1 MPTIWHTSANP
12 LHKKSHFSL
21 IFNGNRDVDKAEVK
35 FLLIFI
41 IHFNGYEIMMMTW
54 QDYKHREW
62 IHVVVSSFF
71 LGRSWLSS
79 FLLLLD
85 VNGKILYCFFLFV
98 AGWLW
103 NYHCYCYEEEWLSS
117 RKFSLTFLSFNG
129 VFLLKLYDKKSL
141 WIKRVFFW
149 WF

>member
-1 MPTIWHTSANP
+1 MTHSTHIIRHQQVPTIWHTSTNP

-79 FLLLLD
+79 FFVVAGCKWENSALFFFICCWMIVKLSLLLLWERMA
-85 VNGKILYCFFLFV
+85 FFSEVFIDIFKLQW
-98 AGWLW
+98 G
-103 NYHCYCYEEEWLSS
+103 
-117 RKFSLTFLSFNG
+117 FSA
-129 VFLLKLYDKKSL
+129 
-141 WIKRVFFW
+141 
-149 WF
+149 